1 MIIHNA
7 YIILYIYLLVDI
19 IIIRTSYTYYTV
31 TKLIYLVIQIIR
43 IIDSTVITSRN
54 KTAIMLPLMAPG
66 TFDVQ
71 CISGADVGFP
81 PIKTRLYMQCHVS

>member
-1 MIIHNA
+1 
-7 YIILYIYLLVDI
+7 
-19 IIIRTSYTYYTV
+19 
-31 TKLIYLVIQIIR
+31 
-43 IIDSTVITSRN
+43 
-54 KTAIMLPLMAPG
+54 MAPG